1 MFKFGKKNDNVTEQF
16 LEEVT
21 DEQLSQVSGGSLLS
35 TANVGGLLQ
44 TAGNVTAPVTHSI
57 VANVSDNNLQVNP
70 TVNVGGVNPTLVN
83 NLLP

>member
-1 MFKFGKKNDNVTEQF
+1 MFKFGKKNDNITEQF

-35 TANVGGLLQ
+35 TTTVDGLLH
-44 TAGNVTAPVTHSI
+44 TAGDITAPVTHSI

>member
-35 TANVGGLLQ
+35 TANVDGLLH
-44 TAGNVTAPVTHSI
+44 TAGDITAPVTHSI